1 MNKLRFIENYFLDF
15 QALKTHLECSHS
27 SSIYHGIITLL
38 HLSVLAFELVEKNQ
52 STSLLI

>member
-15 QALKTHLECSHS
+15 QALKTHLDCSHS
-27 SSIYHGIITLL
+27 SSIYHGIITVL
-38 HLSVLAFELVEKNQ
+38 HLSVFAFELVEKNQ